1 VSRWRRRG
9 KDDRASGA
17 TRLFFCTDLHGSEI
31 CFRKFLSAGKV
42 YDANVVLMGGD
53 CTGKMVIPIIQAN
66 GMYRCSW
73 SGGDVEVSEG
83 DELAE
88 LETQIK
94 NNGLYPVVMSSE
106 EREALASNP
115 DRLQALFHRVM
126 IDTLTGWLKL
136 AEERLGGSEV
146 RVIVTPGN
154 DDEFAVDDVIEAAG
168 FIEPAEGRVTRIG
181 DRHEMLSLGWSN
193 ETPWDTPRECSE
205 DELGEKIAALADQIE
220 DMENAIFNIHVPPYG
235 TGLDNAP
242 ELADATT
249 VRRGGTMK
257 AVGSTAV
264 RDAILTYQPLLSLH
278 GHIHESRGSQRLGRT
293 LAINPG
299 SSYSDW
305 SLQGVLVDLEDK
317 SVARQMPTTG

>member
-1 VSRWRRRG
+1 MRLRRKG
-9 KDDRASGA
+9 GAPAESGI
-17 TRLFFCTDLHGSEI
+17 TRLFFCTDLHGSEV
-31 CFRKFLSAGKV
+31 CFRKFLSAGQV

-66 GMYRCSW
+66 GTYRCTW
-73 SGGDVEVSEG
+73 SGGDVEVSDAEG
-83 DELAE
+83 LAD
-88 LETQIK
+88 LEMQIK
-94 NNGLYPVVMSSE
+94 NNGLYPVRMTAE
-106 EREALASNP
+106 ERETLARDP
-115 DRLQALFHRVM
+115 DRLQELFHRVM
-126 IDTLTGWLKL
+126 VETL
-136 AEERLGGSEV
+136 AEWLRLAEDRLGESGL

-168 FIEPAEGRVTRIG
+168 FIEAAEGRVTRIG

-205 DELGEKIAALADQIE
+205 DELAGKIAALAEQIE

-235 TGLDNAP
+235 TGLDEAP
-242 ELADATT
+242 ELADPTA
-249 VRRGGTMK
+249 VRRGGMMK

-264 RDAILTYQPLLSLH
+264 RDAILNYQPLLSLH
-278 GHIHESRGSQRLGRT
+278 GHIHESRGTQKLGRT

-305 SLQGVLVDLEDK
+305 SLQGVIVDLADK
-317 SVARQMPTTG
+317 TVARQMPTTG